1 MSSKR
6 SIFEDIAPGTAPT
19 PEAHTG
25 MIDRDT
31 GRGRRAVRAWLMVLF
46 ALVVVMI
53 AVGGATR
60 LTDSGLSITEWRPV
74 TGALPPL
81 SAEAWDSE
89 FQKYREIPQ
98 YQLVNNGMSLDE
110 FKMIYW
116 WEWGH
121 RQLGRLIG
129 LVWAVGFVALWAT
142 RRIPPG
148 WTGRLV
154 ALGTLGGLQGA
165 IGWWMV
171 ASGLVDRTDV
181 SHFRLSLHLLTAL
194 FLLAALVWT
203 ARDFALMAR
212 DPAAVRPRL
221 TGVAWAVI
229 AILFVQ
235 LLLGAWVAGLNAGY
249 IASTWPSM
257 NDHFVPEGIDWTRGA
272 WFAFTNDPF
281 LIHFLHRWWSWA
293 AAIAL
298 LLLARTLGRRGA
310 RTGAL
315 LLTLVVAAQM
325 TLGILTVVT
334 GVSMWI
340 AVLHQV
346 TGAILVATTAA
357 SLHRLGRTAA

>member
-1 MSSKR
+1 MTQASVAVR
-6 SIFEDIAPGTAPT
+6 PPT
-19 PEAHTG
+19 PRPAALS
-25 MIDRDT
+25 RWL
-31 GRGRRAVRAWLMVLF
+31 RAVALLVIMV
-46 ALVVVMI
+46 V
-53 AVGGATR
+53 AVGGITR
-60 LTDSGLSITEWRPV
+60 LTESGLSITEWKPV
-74 TGALPPL
+74 SGVLPPL
-81 SAEAWDSE
+81 TEAGWQAEFE
-89 FQKYREIPQ
+89 KYKQIPEYKEI
-98 YQLVNNGMSLDE
+98 NAGMSLAA
-110 FKMIYW
+110 FKGIFF
-116 WEWGH
+116 WEWLH
-121 RQLGRLIG
+121 RILGRLVGIALLVPLAFFAWRRAIPAGYGARLLG
-129 LVWAVGFVALWAT
+129 LAAL
-142 RRIPPG
+142 
-148 WTGRLV
+148 V
-154 ALGTLGGLQGA
+154 GLQGA

-249 IASTWPSM
+249 VASTWPSM

-357 SLHRLGRTAA
+357 SLHRLGRTAG

>member
-1 MSSKR
+1 MTQASVTVR
-6 SIFEDIAPGTAPT
+6 PSIPRPAAL
-19 PEAHTG
+19 A
-25 MIDRDT
+25 RWLW
-31 GRGRRAVRAWLMVLF
+31 AVALLVIMV
-46 ALVVVMI
+46 V
-53 AVGGATR
+53 AVGGITR
-60 LTDSGLSITEWRPV
+60 LTESGLSITEWKPV
-74 TGALPPL
+74 SGVVPPL
-81 SAEAWDSE
+81 TEVGWQAEFE
-89 FQKYREIPQ
+89 KYKQIPEYKEI
-98 YQLVNNGMSLDE
+98 NAGMSLAA
-110 FKMIYW
+110 FKGIFF
-116 WEWGH
+116 WEWLH
-121 RQLGRLIG
+121 RILGRLVGMALLVPLAFFAWRRAIPAGFGARLLG
-129 LVWAVGFVALWAT
+129 LAAL
-142 RRIPPG
+142 
-148 WTGRLV
+148 V
-154 ALGTLGGLQGA
+154 GLQGA

-181 SHFRLSLHLLTAL
+181 SHFRLALHLLTAL

-203 ARDFALMAR
+203 ARDFAVMAR
-212 DPAAVRPRL
+212 DPVAVRPRL

-249 IASTWPSM
+249 VASTWPSM
-257 NDHFVPEGIDWTRGA
+257 NDHFVPEGIDWSRGA

-281 LIHFLHRWWSWA
+281 LLHFLHRWWSWA

-310 RTGAL
+310 RTEAML
-315 LLTLVVAAQM
+315 LILVVAAQM

-357 SLHRLGRTAA
+357 SLHRLGRPAA